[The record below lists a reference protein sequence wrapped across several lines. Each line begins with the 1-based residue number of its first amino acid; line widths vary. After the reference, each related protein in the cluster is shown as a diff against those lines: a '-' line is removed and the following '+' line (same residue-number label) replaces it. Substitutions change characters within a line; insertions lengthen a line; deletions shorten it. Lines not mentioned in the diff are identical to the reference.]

1 MKIYTS
7 IRSPQITYPHIRLM
21 RIRSSEA
28 EYSTAFISFLS
39 LSAEEKTLLGIVRIG
54 FFGQK
59 ETDRFHLDPGISKL
73 PENHFSL
80 GQSVSYYERIAKLRK
95 KSLAKEVLES
105 MRDLAFNNDILD
117 EAKKER
123 VFKQFLARQLG
134 AVKSLNFFNKTN
146 SSQPSQFGF
155 EYGCSL
161 NGARN
166 LTTCTFN
173 FDKKNI
179 INGAI
184 NVLIGKNGCGKSQ
197 YLANLV
203 ASLTG
208 ENLIGNFSND
218 DRQQFD
224 KVIAVSYSMF
234 DRFFLPDDI
243 KIAAGKERNQFL
255 RDQLRYKYIGMRDK
269 TGNSAVKVASPA
281 ALSRRFSAALEN
293 INKKRE
299 FTQWKK
305 IMSSVLLDA
314 ELDVATSSAAV
325 IRRNFR
331 RLGAG
336 HKATLSILTGLFD
349 ELVPNSLVVVD
360 EPENHLHPALLGH
373 LIEALQNML
382 VFKQSVAIVA
392 THSPII
398 VQEFPSKF
406 VRVIRKIEGVSQIT
420 LLKERSFGRS
430 LDSIVS
436 SVFGVPAE
444 VPGYMNLLQ
453 DLVKRGWSLQKIEEN
468 IGEELGPAARSF
480 VVSEQ
485 EEA

>member
-7 IRSPQITYPHIRLM
+7 ARGPQLIYPHIRL
-21 RIRSSEA
+21 IRLRSLEGT
-28 EYSTAFISFLS
+28 YSTPFVAFLN
-39 LSAEEKTLLGIVRIG
+39 LDAEEKTLLGVVRIG

-59 ETDRFHLDPGISKL
+59 ENDRLLLDPAMDEL
-73 PENHFSL
+73 PENYFSL
-80 GQSVSYYERIAKLRK
+80 GQGVAYYERIAKIN
-95 KSLAKEVLES
+95 KSAAKEILEP
-105 MRDLAFNNDILD
+105 MRDLAFNKEILQA
-117 EAKKER
+117 AKNEP
-123 VFKQFLARQLG
+123 VFRRSLARQLG
-134 AVKSLNFFNKTN
+134 AVKSLNFFNKKTGR
-146 SSQPSQFGF
+146 QPSQLAF

-161 NGARN
+161 NGARS
-166 LTTCTFN
+166 LTTCTFS
-173 FDKKNI
+173 FDKANI

-208 ENLIGNFSND
+208 ENLVGKFSND

-243 KIAAGKERNQFL
+243 KIAAGKKRNQFL
-255 RDQLRYKYIGMRDK
+255 SDQLRYKYIGMRDK
-269 TGNSAVKVASPA
+269 TGANAVKVASPA
-281 ALSRRFSAALEN
+281 ALSSRFSTALEN
-293 INKKRE
+293 ITKKRE
-299 FTQWKK
+299 LTRWKQ
-305 IMSSVLLDA
+305 IMSPVLRDA
-314 ELDVATSSAAV
+314 ELNIVSDSPAV

-406 VRVIRKIEGVSQIT
+406 VRVIRKIEGTSQIT
-420 LLKERSFGRS
+420 PLRERSFGRS

-444 VPGYMNLLQ
+444 APGYMNLLQ
-453 DLVKRGWSLQKIEEN
+453 NLVKLGWSLQKIEEN

-480 VVSEQ
+480 VISEQ
-485 EEA
+485 GGA